1 VIPGLATFP
10 VRFGVLSRVSYTGAK
25 IFLRRSAQGECGE
38 SRARPIFR
46 NGRNFSY
53 GIFTIQIV
61 VIDNRRFCVMPKAEE
76 VNGTDPTSPVEL
88 APQEIDAMMAEA
100 VAVDAL
106 LQRMRPGSFDFALAI
121 SAYLSSPGASAKPKS
136 DEDRSSG

>member
-1 VIPGLATFP
+1 MRERKFFFVAQPRASVAKAALAP
-10 VRFGVLSRVSYTGAK
+10 V
-25 IFLRRSAQGECGE
+25 
-38 SRARPIFR
+38 FR

-53 GIFTIQIV
+53 GLFTIQIV
-61 VIDNRRFCVMPKAEE
+61 VIDNRRFRVMPKAEE
-76 VNGTDPTSPVEL
+76 VNRTDPTSPVEL

-106 LQRMRPGSFDFALAI
+106 LQRRRPGSFDFALAI
-121 SAYLSSPGASAKPKS
+121 SAYLSSPGVSAKPKP